1 MAALSPLVGAALMA
15 ERLPAY
21 RDWLIADQR
30 DLEIQDPC
38 LPSVLDGDWKPLAR
52 QIREL
57 LDGYT
62 GRLGIHGP
70 FIGLTISA
78 YDPKLRALVA
88 DRLRQ
93 GLEFAIAV
101 GATHMV
107 IHSPYEYFGSPLVA
121 HTPAA
126 RQEPEIGLARATLEA
141 VLPLAE
147 QAGCTLVVEN
157 IYDSNPAP
165 WLALVRAF
173 ESPFVRASIDTGHAM
188 ITQRAGGPPPD
199 QWVREAGPLLAH
211 MHLQD
216 TDGHYDRHWAPGDG
230 GINWYALFEAL
241 GELEAPPRM
250 VLELRDHTNIPR
262 GAGFLAR
269 SGLAR

>member
-1 MAALSPLVGAALMA
+1 MAANLAAH
-15 ERLPAY
+15 
-21 RDWLIADQR
+21 RDWLLAGQR
-30 DLEIQDPC
+30 DIEIQDAC
-38 LPSVLDGDWKPLAR
+38 LPSTLDGDWKPLAR
-52 QIREL
+52 QIREM
-57 LDGYT
+57 LDGHT

-88 DRLRQ
+88 ERLCQ
-93 GLEFAIAV
+93 GIAFAAEI
-101 GATHMV
+101 GASHMV

-121 HTPAA
+121 HTPAD
-126 RQEPEIGLARATLEA
+126 RQKEEITLAQATLEG

-147 QAGCTLVVEN
+147 QAGCTLVIEN

-165 WLALVRAF
+165 WLALVRSF
-173 ESPFVRASIDTGHAM
+173 KSPFVRASIDTGHAV
-188 ITQRAGGPPPD
+188 ITQRVGGAPPD
-199 QWVREAGPLLAH
+199 QWVREAGALLGH

-230 GINWYALFEAL
+230 SINWYALFKAI
-241 GELEAPPRM
+241 GELESPPRM

-262 GAGFLAR
+262 GAEFLSR